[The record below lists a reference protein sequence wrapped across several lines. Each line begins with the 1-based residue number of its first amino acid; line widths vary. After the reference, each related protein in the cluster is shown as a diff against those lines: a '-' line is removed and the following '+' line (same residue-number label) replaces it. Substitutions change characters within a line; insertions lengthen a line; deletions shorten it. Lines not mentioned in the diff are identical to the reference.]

1 MKNGLT
7 MFTAAAL
14 AWSLGAALADSAPTA
29 DPPLVVNGDLRLSTS
44 DFIAYTKIIPE
55 DNRADFLTSFDKISR
70 TVDGLWIR
78 RMLAEKARRAGLA
91 EDPEV
96 IARIHQATD
105 AILSDRYM
113 EREVVAKIVMP
124 DLQKRALEIYK
135 ADPKRFTVGET
146 LNVQHILVGLKGRTR
161 DAAAEKAEE
170 AYQQAT
176 KGSKS
181 FLDYARLYSDDPD
194 LARNFGDL
202 GYKTPGSFTEATWGA
217 ISKLKVGEVNK
228 PLETERGFHI
238 FKLIDKKVARTLPFE
253 EVKDKIIAEEALKIV
268 NAKREEVVD
277 AVRTDPNNSVSMDNI
292 RKLQVKVDI
301 KALPRSEATRP

>member
-1 MKNGLT
+1 MMKNGFKALVAT
-7 MFTAAAL
+7 LSLSAAPAF
-14 AWSLGAALADSAPTA
+14 ADSAPTA

-44 DFIAYTKIIPE
+44 DFMAYTKIIPE
-55 DNRADFLTSFDKISR
+55 DNRTDFLTSLDKITR
-70 TVDGLWIR
+70 TVDGLWVR

-96 IARIHQATD
+96 IARIHQSTD
-105 AILSDRYM
+105 AILADRYM
-113 EREVVAKIVMP
+113 EREVVAKIVLP

-161 DAAAEKAEE
+161 EAAAERAAE

-176 KGSKS
+176 KGSKE

-194 LARNFGDL
+194 LAKNYGDL
-202 GYKTPGSFTEATWGA
+202 GYRTPGSFTEATWGA
-217 ISKLKVGEVNK
+217 ISKMKVGEISK

-238 FKLIDKKVARTLPFE
+238 FKMIDHRPERIRPFV
-253 EVKDKIIAEEALKIV
+253 EVKDKIVADEALKIV

-277 AVRTDPNNSVSMDNI
+277 AVRTDPNNSVNMDNI

-301 KALPRSEATRP
+301 KALPRTEATRP